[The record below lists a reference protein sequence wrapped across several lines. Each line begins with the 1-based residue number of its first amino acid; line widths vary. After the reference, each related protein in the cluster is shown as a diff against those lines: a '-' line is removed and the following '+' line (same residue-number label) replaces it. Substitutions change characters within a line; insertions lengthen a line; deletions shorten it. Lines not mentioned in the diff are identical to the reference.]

1 MFCDQ
6 CGSEVNES
14 ANYCHNCGYE
24 IPLLEDLQ
32 DTLIEDKKENKEEDK
47 EKKSLHKNKDI
58 VHDVYYSEDE
68 IIEQLKKEMSN
79 NGLYCKQYEI
89 EVGET
94 QTTGGGVLLG
104 SGDVVVGG
112 GSSTEKRKVWNPF
125 LIKRDQH
132 SKQAV
137 KITIIEKSKISKSYN
152 GVTYEGRILKIKK
165 ESILDVEFS
174 GIGCLLT
181 IFPGLLFILAFAT
194 AGGVGIVIGIGIA
207 FIFYKIGEA
216 ITKSLVK
223 RKLEDNELL
232 YTVNNRLKNV
242 YQYLQ
247 EEPF

>member
-6 CGSEVNES
+6 CGSEVNEN
-14 ANYCHNCGYE
+14 ANFCHSCGYE
-24 IPLLEDLQ
+24 ISLSKDLQ
-32 DTLIEDKKENKEEDK
+32 NKLIEDKEENKE
-47 EKKSLHKNKDI
+47 KKTLHKNKDI
-58 VHDVYYSEDE
+58 IYDVYYSEDE
-68 IIEQLKKEMSN
+68 IIEQLKNEMSN
-79 NGLYCKQYEI
+79 NGLHCKQCEI

-137 KITIIEKSKISKSYN
+137 KITIIEKSKISKRHN

-165 ESILDVEFS
+165 ESVLDIEFS
-174 GIGCLLT
+174 GIGCLLS
-181 IFPGLLFILAFAT
+181 IFPGLLFILVL
-194 AGGVGIVIGIGIA
+194 AGGGGAGLVIGIVIA
-207 FIFYKIGEA
+207 FIFYKIGES
-216 ITKSLVK
+216 ITKYLAK
-223 RKLEDNELL
+223 RKLKNNNFLD
-232 YTVNNRLKNV
+232 TINNRLKNV
-242 YQYLQ
+242 YQDLQ